1 MSRPL
6 DLQGKTFTWLKV
18 VKRVED
24 YINKNGTHNSMW
36 LCQCRCGNE
45 VIVRGVQLT
54 SGKTKSCGCLRIE
67 KARQSKEKFNKYDV
81 SGEYGIG
88 WTINTNVEFYFDLED
103 YDKIKNFAWY
113 EDSHGYI
120 YRTTNQKP
128 QHHYMHKELV
138 PFEIVDHEN
147 RNRKDNRKSNLR
159 EATFSKNNQNSS
171 ISTRNT
177 SGIIGVHFNVKRQK
191 WIAEIGINKQVK
203 YLGGFENKEEAIK
216 TRLQA
221 ELEHFGEEFAP
232 QRHLFEKYQIKKE
245 NKNNEKD

>member
-1 MSRPL
+1 MQNFISI
-6 DLQGKTFTWLKV
+6 QKITTKLK
-18 VKRVED
+18 
-24 YINKNGTHNSMW
+24 I
-36 LCQCRCGNE
+36 LP
-45 VIVRGVQLT
+45 
-54 SGKTKSCGCLRIE
+54 
-67 KARQSKEKFNKYDV
+67 
-81 SGEYGIG
+81 
-88 WTINTNVEFYFDLED
+88 
-103 YDKIKNFAWY
+103 WY

-159 EATFSKNNQNSS
+159 EATFSQNNQNSS

-245 NKNNEKD
+245 KENEED